1 MSVVRE
7 LCNMNNTKD
16 IQRIVDMGAHSA
28 HENQFDFLSIRSKD
42 CAHGAVEVGE
52 KLCEKCKS
60 RWRYVKEKCV
70 ANVEIRESVARAGS
84 I

>member
-1 MSVVRE
+1 
-7 LCNMNNTKD
+7 MNDSKD
-16 IQRIVDMGAHSA
+16 IRYIVDMGEHCAHD
-28 HENQFDFLSIRSKD
+28 NQFDFLSIHSKD
-42 CAHGAVEVGE
+42 CARGAMEAGE